1 MMRALTIAG
10 CNYYFGPEAF
20 CVGQR
25 LRLMKDT
32 DNAFD
37 DEAICVMNDT
47 GVVLG
52 HVANSILPLPEE
64 HTVLAE
70 FTI

>member
-47 GVVLG
+47 GVV
-52 HVANSILPLPEE
+52 
-64 HTVLAE
+64 
-70 FTI
+70 